1 MESLL
6 KIVLDSNIL
15 ISALVSNGVART
27 FIYKLI
33 SRDIQI
39 VISDYIVAEVNEVLT
54 RKKFQDKQILYTLWN
69 LIQKDVT
76 IVKIKSTITKVI
88 LRDPKDHPILQ
99 TAIKSKAE
107 FIITGDEDLLSLKS
121 WGKIIITN
129 MKDFEKLI
137 QNERS

>member
-1 MESLL
+1 MESPL
-6 KIVLDSNIL
+6 KVVLDSNIL
-15 ISALVSNGVART
+15 ISALISKGVAHD

-33 SRDIQI
+33 NKDVQI
-39 VISDYIVAEVNEVLT
+39 VISDYIVTEVNEVLT

>member
-1 MESLL
+1 VESPL
-6 KIVLDSNIL
+6 KVVLDSNIL
-15 ISALVSNGVART
+15 ISALISKGVAHD

-33 SRDIQI
+33 NKDVQI
-39 VISDYIVAEVNEVLT
+39 VISDYIVTEVNEVLT

-76 IVKIKSTITKVI
+76 IVKIKSEITKVT

-107 FIITGDEDLLSLKS
+107 FIITGDEDLLSLKI
-121 WGKIIITN
+121 WGKIKIMN
-129 MKDFEKLI
+129 MKDFKTLLEI
-137 QNERS
+137 